1 MWRGRV
7 KVSTEQA
14 ADRQAVVQIEVE
26 PDELEQALEKA
37 YRRVVKQVNIHGFRP
52 GKAPRRIVEQRVG
65 RLALVE
71 EAARDLVP
79 SLTNKVIA
87 EQELDAIAEP
97 DIEITG
103 LDPLTFTATIPLRPV
118 VTLDDYTAIRLAPIE
133 VEITDAQVD
142 EVIERLRDS
151 RAEWVALEEARP
163 AAAGDQAV
171 IDLASS
177 VDGEPLEEPQ
187 SDVTTIIG
195 EPGGLLPEIH
205 AAITGLSPGQQ
216 SQARVPFPEDHRE
229 ERVAGKEVVFDITL
243 KEIRQK
249 QLPALDDELARA
261 AADAQTLDELRE
273 RIRENLKT
281 QAENEARQK
290 VTEAVIKLVTDQ
302 ATVEMPPV
310 LVANQVEHM
319 VQERRQLFERQGLRW
334 SHLLELSGRTEEQ
347 MREELQPE
355 AERRVRSSLALLEVA
370 KAEGITVTAEEVQ
383 AEGERLIA
391 DVGEA
396 EQAEARRSLTRETV
410 RRSLE
415 NNLFE
420 QKIIDRLVEIATEGA
435 GYTAAPGAAS
445 TLPSVESILATA
457 AVAEEP
463 TAEAEAEEAVAEAE
477 AAEEEESAAAAET
490 TGAAPDAAETDE
502 TAAEKPAA
510 PARRKAA
517 SARKS

>member
-1 MWRGRV
+1 M

-26 PDELEQALEKA
+26 PDELEQALDKA
-37 YRRVVKQVNIHGFRP
+37 YHRVVKQVNIHGFRP

-79 SLTNKVIA
+79 NLTNKVIA
-87 EQELDAIAEP
+87 EQQFDAIAEP

-118 VTLDDYTAIRLAPIE
+118 VTLDDYTAIRLAPIA

-151 RAEWVALEEARP
+151 HATWVTPEETRP
-163 AAAGDQAV
+163 AAAGDQVV

-177 VDGEPLEEPQ
+177 VDGEPLEEPR
-187 SDVTTIIG
+187 SDVTTVIG

-205 AAITGLSPGQQ
+205 EAITGLSLGEQG
-216 SQARVPFPEDHRE
+216 QARVSFPADHRE
-229 ERVAGKEVVFDITL
+229 ESIAGQEVVFDITL
-243 KEIRQK
+243 KEIKQK
-249 QLPALDDELARA
+249 QAPALDDELARA
-261 AADAQTLDELRE
+261 AAGAQTLDELRE
-273 RIRENLKT
+273 RTRENLKT

-290 VTEAVIKLVTDQ
+290 VTAAVIKLVTDR

-310 LVANQVEHM
+310 LIANQIEHM
-319 VQERRQLFERQGLRW
+319 MQERRQLFERQGLRW

-347 MREELQPE
+347 MHEELRPE

-370 KAEGITVTAEEVQ
+370 KAEGITVTEEEVQ

-391 DVGEA
+391 DVGAA
-396 EQAEARRSLTRETV
+396 EQAEARRSLTREPV
-410 RRSLE
+410 RRALE

-420 QKIIDRLVEIATEGA
+420 QKIIDRLVEIATEGG
-435 GYTAAPGAAS
+435 GYIAAPGSAS

-457 AVAEEP
+457 EP
-463 TAEAEAEEAVAEAE
+463 
-477 AAEEEESAAAAET
+477 AAEEEEPVAEAEEEPATATATTGEAPAAAET
-490 TGAAPDAAETDE
+490 EE
-502 TAAEKPAA
+502 TAAEEP
-510 PARRKAA
+510 AA